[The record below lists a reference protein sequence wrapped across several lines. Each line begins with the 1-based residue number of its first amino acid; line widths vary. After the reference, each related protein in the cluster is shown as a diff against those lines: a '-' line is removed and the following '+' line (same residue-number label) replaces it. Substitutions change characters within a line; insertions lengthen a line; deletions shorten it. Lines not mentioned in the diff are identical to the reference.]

1 MRAHSQGGNLKDLLA
16 WIPCS
21 ANEDLPRLLAIYE
34 ALVADGAS
42 IVRDVKHIDRGYDG
56 FVANLRS
63 LGAVIEEG
71 RDTDAPTAS

>member
-1 MRAHSQGGNLKDLLA
+1 MPMSIMLNRRMPTDPDVRALDIRAGAGVVLA
-16 WIPCS
+16 
-21 ANEDLPRLLAIYE
+21 